1 MSWLSKITGVHL
13 GNIGAPIGA
22 ALGSVIPGV
31 GTAIGAGLGGAIG
44 GMGHGDGLKSSLL
57 QGAMAGGG
65 AAALGGLASHI
76 PGVSS
81 ATDAIK
87 GKLGSIPGVQ
97 GAGDFLKSHG
107 GIGHALGSAGD
118 FLTGNG
124 GKNALGIAEGVNAGM
139 LQSKSND
146 FANNANAS
154 VNDSY
159 TARAPLRQAGIAGML
174 NPGQGIQAKIAAIPQ
189 GANPYSPAPAG
200 PPQIGRAV

>member
-1 MSWLSKITGVHL
+1 MSWLSNATGIHL

-65 AAALGGLASHI
+65 AAALGGLASKI

-81 ATDAIK
+81 AEQAIG
-87 GKLGSIPGVQ
+87 GKLGSIPGV
-97 GAGDFLKSHG
+97 GAASDFLKSHG
-107 GIGHALGSAGD
+107 GVGQLLGGAGD

-139 LQSKSND
+139 LQSKANDYAKSAAGSVSN
-146 FANNANAS
+146 
-154 VNDSY
+154 SY
-159 TARAPLRQAGIAGML
+159 DARAPLRAAGQAQML
-174 NPGQGIQAKIAAIPQ
+174 NPGQGIAARIAAIPR
-189 GANPYSPAPAG
+189 GANPYSQT
-200 PPQIGRAV
+200 PQIGRAG